1 MNHKTKIS
9 SVWQI
14 KLFHL
19 IDWLFEMLNQLDIDG
34 KDLRVLRN
42 LYWDQT
48 AAVRVDGELSEYTN
62 IKRGVRQGCVMSLDL
77 FNLYSEVILR
87 KLDESEGLKA
97 SGENLNNLRYADD
110 TSLLAGS
117 EEDLQRLLNIVVE
130 ESEKLG
136 LSLNVKKTE
145 CMVVSKKKS
154 NPECK
159 LFSKGEQIR
168 QVQKFKYLGY
178 TLTSDGKCRTEIK
191 KRIVIAKASFQKM
204 STILKNRNI
213 SFSTK
218 LRVLKTYV
226 WSILLYGCET
236 WTITAETKKNLEAA
250 EMWFYRRMLRI
261 SWKERRTNESILEE
275 TNQERSLI
283 NTIRKR
289 QLKFLGHICRHKG
302 LEFLSLTGKIEGTRS
317 RGRQRITFLD
327 SLSSSVTGNNKDN
340 ITLLRMT
347 EDRDRWRIMIIADRA
362 FERETD
368 FNENYFNSP
377 PHIYW
382 YPLERKCYFSPAA
395 ATCMLK
401 LYKHHKEVI

>member
-1 MNHKTKIS
+1 M
-9 SVWQI
+9 
-14 KLFHL
+14 
-19 IDWLFEMLNQLDIDG
+19 NQLDIDG

-48 AAVRVDGELSEYTN
+48 AAVRVGGELSEYTN
-62 IKRGVRQGCVMSLDL
+62 IKRGVRQGCVMSPDL

-87 KLDESEGLKA
+87 NLDESEGLKA
-97 SGENLNNLRYADD
+97 NGENLNNLRYADD

-145 CMVVSKKKS
+145 CMVVSKKKN

-178 TLTSDGKCRTEIK
+178 TLTSNGKCRTEIK
-191 KRIVIAKASFQKM
+191 KRIAIAKASFQKM

-226 WSILLYGCET
+226 WSILLYACET

-250 EMWFYRRMLRI
+250 EMWFYRRMVRI
-261 SWKERRTNESILEE
+261 SWKEKRTNESILEE

-327 SLSSSVTGNNKDN
+327 SLSSFVTGNNKDN
-340 ITLLRMT
+340 IALLRMT
-347 EDRDRWRIMIIADRA
+347 EDRDRWRIMIADVCSRQG
-362 FERETD
+362 
-368 FNENYFNSP
+368 
-377 PHIYW
+377 I
-382 YPLERKCYFSPAA
+382 
-395 ATCMLK
+395 
-401 LYKHHKEVI
+401 